1 MTARVAPA
9 MRGPHLMIGVTLAST
24 LALTSLASASGTTP
38 PEPDIKLPLVVHVL
52 HGDGV
57 PIASAEDI
65 DAMVSVVNQIYA
77 DAGICF
83 GVTEVRERAQSADFT
98 TFRERRALKK
108 FVVPRA
114 INVFILRTIKDPSP
128 SESTIRA
135 TARVGRTPSGWL
147 RGAEIPAKGK
157 RPDVYLL
164 VKLDAGAPTLAH
176 ELGHFLGAGHHP
188 DPDNL
193 MSYGSGRSWFDAK
206 QHRSFRAA
214 ARRQLRARTLSSAKT
229 CVD

>member
-1 MTARVAPA
+1 
-9 MRGPHLMIGVTLAST
+9 MRALWLGVVGVS
-24 LALTSLASASGTTP
+24 LALTGVANASGTTP

-57 PIASAEDI
+57 PIASADDI
-65 DAMVSVVNQIYA
+65 DAMVSVVNRIYA

-83 GVTEVRERAQSADFT
+83 GVTEVREHAQSADFT
-98 TFRERRALKK
+98 TYRERRALKK
-108 FVVPRA
+108 FVVARA
-114 INVFILRTIKDPSP
+114 INIFLLRTIKDPSA
-128 SESTIRA
+128 SESTLRA
-135 TARVGRTPSGWL
+135 LARVNRAPSGWL

-176 ELGHFLGAGHHP
+176 ELGHFLGAGHHA

-193 MSYGSGRSWFDAK
+193 MSYGSGRAWFDAR

-214 ARRQLRARTLSSAKT
+214 ARRQLRARTLAPART
-229 CVD
+229 CVE